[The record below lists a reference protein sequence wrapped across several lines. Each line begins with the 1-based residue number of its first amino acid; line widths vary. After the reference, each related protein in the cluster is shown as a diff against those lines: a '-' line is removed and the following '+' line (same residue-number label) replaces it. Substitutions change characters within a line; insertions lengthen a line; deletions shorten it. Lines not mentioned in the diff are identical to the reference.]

1 MSIARDKYDLIVVGS
16 GPAGLSGAFFCAA
29 RGRKVLLLEKEKRFG
44 GKLPISGGARCNV
57 TNILSAD
64 EQAHAF
70 GRKSRFLLPALKNFP
85 PEMTRDFFKAH
96 GVPIP
101 RLSEDS
107 TASGTTVS
115 IHGSCTGRVIPNILN
130 D

>member
-57 TNILSAD
+57 TNILS
-64 EQAHAF
+64 
-70 GRKSRFLLPALKNFP
+70 
-85 PEMTRDFFKAH
+85 
-96 GVPIP
+96 
-101 RLSEDS
+101 DS
-107 TASGTTVS
+107 FDGFIIEKKCIITISM
-115 IHGSCTGRVIPNILN
+115 IPNTN
-130 D
+130 DDTVKKIDI